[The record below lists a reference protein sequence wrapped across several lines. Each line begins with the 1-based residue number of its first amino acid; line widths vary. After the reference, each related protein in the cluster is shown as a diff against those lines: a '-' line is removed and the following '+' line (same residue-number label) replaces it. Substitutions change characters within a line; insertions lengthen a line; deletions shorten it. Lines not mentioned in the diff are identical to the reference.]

1 MARQITVEGM
11 SCGGCEETVE
21 NALRDVPGVE
31 DAEADNESDSV
42 TVEGDASD
50 EDLAAA
56 VEGAGYTAKV

>member
-1 MARQITVEGM
+1 MAKQITVEGM
-11 SCGGCEETVE
+11 SCGGCEEAVE

-31 DAEADNESDSV
+31 DADADNDSDSV
-42 TVEGDASD
+42 TVEGEASD